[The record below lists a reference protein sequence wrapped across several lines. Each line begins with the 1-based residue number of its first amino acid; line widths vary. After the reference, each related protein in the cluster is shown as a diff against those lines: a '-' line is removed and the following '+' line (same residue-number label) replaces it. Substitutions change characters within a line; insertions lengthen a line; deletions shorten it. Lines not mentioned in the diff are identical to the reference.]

1 LRADGIEVND
11 VDLRFLSP
19 LMQVPLHSWRVG
31 QCSGAAARKNRGY
44 IEFGLLLRAIFAMSN
59 IEGALAKNQTA
70 ITASVMAHPAEEFE
84 RNGIIGAP

>member
-1 LRADGIEVND
+1 MEVND
-11 VDLRFLSP
+11 GDLRFLSP
-19 LMQVPLHSWRVG
+19 LMQVRLHSWRVG
-31 QCSGAAARKNRGY
+31 QRSGAAARKNKGY

-70 ITASVMAHPAEEFE
+70 IMASVMAHPAEEFE

>member
-1 LRADGIEVND
+1 LLPGLKGRTGICSRSFTYTRS
-11 VDLRFLSP
+11 LT
-19 LMQVPLHSWRVG
+19 
-31 QCSGAAARKNRGY
+31 SGAAARKNRGHT
-44 IEFGLLLRAIFAMSN
+44 EFGLLLRAIFAMSN